1 MYHWITVRRFSFGF
15 FSSDSPSFWGTGEIT
30 GLWGKPS
37 SGQKLNMNL
46 VQSWG
51 FPSLAIAYPCVLC
64 IHWRFWASLEPSSS
78 RSGRMSSSSSSSSAS
93 KLRQKSY
100 GDAAYTH
107 HAIISTC
114 SFWSVIGVPVCATL
128 ACKPTRSSDQTV
140 GGERRVI
147 LLNQDNM
154 KVWPYGLW
162 IALRVKHWLVLRQ
175 PGPSVPDWG

>member
-1 MYHWITVRRFSFGF
+1 MRRFSFGF
-15 FSSDSPSFWGTGEIT
+15 FSSDSPSIWGTGEII
-30 GLWGKPS
+30 GLWGQRS

-78 RSGRMSSSSSSSSAS
+78 RSGRMSSSNSSSSSSSSSRGGGGGGSSSSSSSSAS

-107 HAIISTC
+107 HPISSTC
-114 SFWSVIGVPVCATL
+114 SF
-128 ACKPTRSSDQTV
+128 
-140 GGERRVI
+140 
-147 LLNQDNM
+147 
-154 KVWPYGLW
+154 
-162 IALRVKHWLVLRQ
+162 
-175 PGPSVPDWG
+175 